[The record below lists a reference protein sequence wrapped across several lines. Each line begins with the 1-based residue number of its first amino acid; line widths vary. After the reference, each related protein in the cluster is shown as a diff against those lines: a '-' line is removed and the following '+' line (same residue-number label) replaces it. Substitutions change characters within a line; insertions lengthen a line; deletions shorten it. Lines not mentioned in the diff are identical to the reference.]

1 MFLKQDSVLLES
13 TKTIHMKLL
22 LGLFSIL
29 IFFGGCQSDTI
40 TIQQPTHQRFFD
52 LKGYVE
58 QQATLLQ
65 QKQPSI
71 KKTITS
77 GSIEETK
84 ILQDID
90 WTKELGLFTKS
101 DINKPSW
108 ADKYSID
115 SIAKEGGFML
125 LQYKAQDPDLA
136 TRQLDIELKGEVVHS
151 VFVINQ
157 VTNAIYQSQQYLT
170 YIPQKGYTIK
180 KKQAV
185 QLMDKD
191 DYEIEV
197 TFE

>member
-13 TKTIHMKLL
+13 TKMIQMKLL

-29 IFFGGCQSDTI
+29 TFLGSCQSDAV
-40 TIQQPTHQRFFD
+40 TIQEPAHQRFFD
-52 LKGYVE
+52 LKGYVQ

-65 QKQPSI
+65 QQQPTI

-77 GSIEETK
+77 GSIVETK
-84 ILQDID
+84 VLQDMD
-90 WTKELGLFTKS
+90 WTKELDLFTKS

-108 ADKYSID
+108 VDKYSID
-115 SIAKEGGFML
+115 SISKEGGFML
-125 LQYKAQDPDLA
+125 LQYKAKDSDLA
-136 TRQLDIELKGEVVHS
+136 TRQLDIELKGEVVQS
-151 VFVINQ
+151 VLVVNQ